1 MDPIDRTVLPMPDPE
16 FKGKAGRTIDA
27 SKADWSMQAP
37 VRPPLG
43 APNVL
48 LVLIDDA
55 GFGNPE
61 TFGGPVETPNLTR
74 VADAGLRYNRFHVT
88 AVCSPTRAATLT
100 GRNHHSVGFGSLG
113 ELPGPFPGYS
123 AALPK
128 SCAPVAKTLQMNGYV
143 TSAFGKWHLTPDHVQ
158 GPAGPFDRWPNA
170 WGFDYFWGFLGGE
183 AGQFDPMITENNTT
197 IGVPEDE
204 DFYFP
209 DAMADKAIEWLHGV
223 RAQDEQKP
231 FFMYFSTGCAHAPHH
246 VPKHWA
252 DKYAGR
258 FDEGW
263 DRYRE
268 ETLERQK
275 KLGVVPEDTELT
287 PRPDAM
293 PAWDSLTDEQ
303 RKLYARQMEVYAGYQ
318 ENADYNVGRLL
329 DALEELGELD
339 DTLVI
344 YIWGDNGASMEGTP
358 TGGFNELIVHNG
370 ITLTEEEQLEKIE
383 EYGGLD
389 AWGGPLTAPHYSS
402 CWGWAGNAP
411 FQWGKQLACYLG
423 GARDP
428 MVISWPRRIKDTGRV
443 AGAVH
448 PLHRPRP
455 DDPRGRGDPRAGA
468 RGRDRAEA
476 DRGHQLRPHVHRRRG
491 RGAPHAA
498 VLREL
503 RLPRDVQ
510 GRLVGELQAV
520 QAPLGHHAGDAEQ
533 VRPRPLRP
541 GHGGVGALLPA

>member
-1 MDPIDRTVLPMPDPE
+1 MDQIDRTVLPMPDPE
-16 FKGKAGRTIDA
+16 FKGKAGRTLDA
-27 SKADWSMQAP
+27 SKADWSMLAP

-48 LVLIDDA
+48 FVLDRRRRLRQPGDLRR
-55 GFGNPE
+55 
-61 TFGGPVETPNLTR
+61 PVATPALTR

-88 AVCSPTRAATLT
+88 AVCSPTRAASLT

-268 ETLERQK
+268 
-275 KLGVVPEDTELT
+275 
-287 PRPDAM
+287 
-293 PAWDSLTDEQ
+293 
-303 RKLYARQMEVYAGYQ
+303 
-318 ENADYNVGRLL
+318 AD
-329 DALEELGELD
+329 
-339 DTLVI
+339 
-344 YIWGDNGASMEGTP
+344 
-358 TGGFNELIVHNG
+358 
-370 ITLTEEEQLEKIE
+370 
-383 EYGGLD
+383 
-389 AWGGPLTAPHYSS
+389 
-402 CWGWAGNAP
+402 
-411 FQWGKQLACYLG
+411 
-423 GARDP
+423 
-428 MVISWPRRIKDTGRV
+428 
-443 AGAVH
+443 AGA
-448 PLHRPRP
+448 PEEARRRPR
-455 DDPRGRGDPRAGA
+455 
-468 RGRDRAEA
+468 
-476 DRGHQLRPHVHRRRG
+476 
-491 RGAPHAA
+491 
-498 VLREL
+498 
-503 RLPRDVQ
+503 
-510 GRLVGELQAV
+510 
-520 QAPLGHHAGDAEQ
+520 
-533 VRPRPLRP
+533 
-541 GHGGVGALLPA
+541 GHGAHAPARRDAGLGLADGPSRGSSTPGRWRCTRATRRTRTTTSAGCSTRWRSWASSTTRS

>member
-1 MDPIDRTVLPMPDPE
+1 MESIDRTVLPMPDPE
-16 FKGKAGRTIDA
+16 FKGKITRTLKD
-27 SKADWSMQAP
+27 SKDDWSMLAP

-55 GFGNPE
+55 GFGNPA
-61 TFGGPVETPNLTR
+61 TYGGPVETPNLTR

-113 ELPGPFPGYS
+113 ELPGPFPGYT
-123 AALPK
+123 AQLPK
-128 SCAPVAKTLQMNGYV
+128 TCAPVAKTLQMNGYV
-143 TSAFGKWHLTPDHVQ
+143 TSAFGKWHLTPDNVQ

-183 AGQFDPMITENNTT
+183 AGQFDPVITENNAA
-197 IGVPEDE
+197 IGVPEDK

-209 DAMADKAIEWLHGV
+209 DAMADKAIEWLRGV

-231 FFMYFSTGCAHAPHH
+231 FFMYFSTGASHAPHH

-252 DKYAGR
+252 DKYEGR

-268 ETLERQK
+268 ATFERQK
-275 KLGVVPEDTELT
+275 KLGVVPADAELT

-293 PAWDSLTDEQ
+293 PAWDSLTDQ
-303 RKLYARQMEVYAGYQ
+303 QKKLYARQMEVYAGYQ
-318 ENADYNVGRLL
+318 ENADYNVGRVL

-344 YIWGDNGASMEGTP
+344 YIWGDNGASMEGTL
-358 TGGFNELIVHNG
+358 TGGFNELCVHNG
-370 ITLTEEEQLEKIE
+370 ITLTEEEQLEQIE
-383 EYGGLD
+383 QYGGLD

-411 FQWGKQLACYLG
+411 FQWGKQLAGYPR
-423 GARDP
+423 RDP
-428 MVISWPRRIKDTGRV
+428 RSDGGLVAAADQGPGR
-443 AGAVH
+443 AARAVH
-448 PLHRPRP
+448 PLHRHRA
-455 DDPRGRGDPRAGA
+455 DHPRGRGDPGARA
-468 RGRDRAEA
+468 RGRDRSEA
-476 DRGHQLRPHVHRRRG
+476 DRGH
-491 RGAPHAA
+491 
-498 VLREL
+498 EL
-503 RLPRDVQ
+503 RLHVRQ
-510 GRLVGELQAV
+510 RR
-520 QAPLGHHAGDAEQ
+520 
-533 VRPRPLRP
+533 RPRSATRGSTSRASATTGCTRTAGGRAASRSSSP
-541 GHGGVGALLPA
+541 GTSGRRR